1 MEAMNKM
8 TTHLKTTEEPWNGLS
23 EDQARR
29 VDSSGRF
36 DFFWTR
42 MPDSS
47 LGLLLQLNDDIDEVR
62 PLPKLKNLDVFYR
75 VVDGRNSFC
84 LALQEANQAD
94 IFETLCRDVIDAGED
109 ANSLQGALGRAVRR
123 AMRWHHLMRGGSSGM
138 PVEVQRGLVG
148 ELSFLRDLVSLIG
161 PLEAVDAWMG
171 PNDSAKDFELPNL
184 YFEIKSRRSAAQPK
198 VRISSDTQLLDI
210 PDARLFLQVQDVDTS
225 LDGGSDTLADHVRR
239 TAQLFEND
247 LAALDVWEQRLAA
260 SAYDE
265 NAVEPER
272 SWHFGTST
280 LFEVQ
285 EGFPRLVPP
294 LPHGVLDVEYSISLE
309 ACSDFEC
316 VSDLETVISE
326 GNRSV

>member
-1 MEAMNKM
+1 
-8 TTHLKTTEEPWNGLS
+8 
-23 EDQARR
+23 
-29 VDSSGRF
+29 
-36 DFFWTR
+36 

-75 VVDGRNSFC
+75 VVEGRNTFC

-260 SAYDE
+260 SPYDE

-272 SWHFGTST
+272 SWRLGTST

-316 VSDLETVISE
+316 VSDLEAVISE